1 LTPPRRRSNSKPE
14 ILFAK
19 PEQLGLA
26 QKAISGETM
35 VDVAPEIAAQAQAP
49 ARPSAQRYYVLAILT
64 VVYALNFLDR
74 TIFNVLIEPIKKE
87 FVLSDTT
94 MGLLAG
100 FGFVLF
106 YSLLGIPIARIADRL
121 NRRNIVAIAFAFW
134 SAMTF
139 LCGTASSV
147 TALALARVGVGIGE
161 SAGTPASQSILA
173 DLFDKNER
181 PRALGVFAIG
191 TYLGVF
197 LGYFI
202 GGYVDQHYGWR
213 MAFFSAGLPGIA
225 LAALLW
231 LTISEPKRGAMAETF
246 APEPLGPTLGF
257 LASQQTFVIVLI
269 GFCLTTYTNYATA
282 AWIPPFLAR
291 VHHLSSAEI
300 GTYAGTFKGLFGM
313 AGTLIGGLAVAQIS
327 NRDDRWK
334 LWAPAITSGVA
345 GPVFAVCMLTGD
357 FATMVTALA
366 ATSFLVGF
374 HLGPIFAIAQT
385 VAKPSMRALASAI
398 VLLTATCFGQ
408 GVGPLAV
415 GMINDALK
423 GAYGNDAVR
432 FSLLSAAFT
441 TTLGALLFVLAA
453 RSIRADIKRAA
464 T

>member
-1 LTPPRRRSNSKPE
+1 
-14 ILFAK
+14 
-19 PEQLGLA
+19 
-26 QKAISGETM
+26 M
-35 VDVAPEIAAQAQAP
+35 VEFAPEAAAP
-49 ARPSAQRYYVLAILT
+49 ADAAARLSARRYYVLGLLT

-106 YSLLGIPIARIADRL
+106 YSALGIPIARLADRL

-139 LCGTASSV
+139 LCGMASSV
-147 TALALARVGVGIGE
+147 GTLALARIGVGIGE
-161 SAGTPASQSILA
+161 SAGTPASQSMVA

-197 LGYFI
+197 LGYFL
-202 GGYVDQHYGWR
+202 GGYINQHYGWR
-213 MAFFSAGLPGIA
+213 TAFFSAGLPGTA
-225 LAALLW
+225 LAAILW
-231 LTISEPKRGAMAETF
+231 LTISEPKRGAHQETF
-246 APEPLGPTLGF
+246 APEPTGPTLGF
-257 LASQQTFVIVLI
+257 LAAQKTFVIVLI

-313 AGTLIGGLAVAQIS
+313 AGTLVGGLVVAQIS
-327 NRDDRWK
+327 RRDDRWK
-334 LWAPAITSGVA
+334 LWAPAITSGLA
-345 GPVFAVCMLTGD
+345 GPVFALCMLTSD
-357 FATMVTALA
+357 FTAMVAALA

-385 VAKPSMRALASAI
+385 VARPSMRALASAI
-398 VLLTATCFGQ
+398 ILLTATCFGQ

-415 GMINDALK
+415 GIINDALK
-423 GAYGNDAVR
+423 NDYGADAVR
-432 FSLLSAAFT
+432 YSLLSAAVT
-441 TTLGALLFVLAA
+441 TTLGALLFVWAA
-453 RSIRADIKRAA
+453 ASIRADIKRAN
-464 T
+464 

>member
-1 LTPPRRRSNSKPE
+1 
-14 ILFAK
+14 
-19 PEQLGLA
+19 
-26 QKAISGETM
+26 M
-35 VDVAPEIAAQAQAP
+35 VDIAPQAAAHAGTA
-49 ARPSAQRYYVLAILT
+49 ARRPTRRYYVLALLT
-64 VVYALNFLDR
+64 AVYALNFLDR

-87 FVLSDTT
+87 FTLSDTT

-106 YSLLGIPIARIADRL
+106 YSLLGIPIARFADRL
-121 NRRNIVAIAFAFW
+121 SRRNIVALAFAFW

-139 LCGTASSV
+139 LCGMASSV
-147 TALALARVGVGIGE
+147 ASLAIARIGVGIGE
-161 SAGTPASQSILA
+161 SAGTPASQSMIA

-181 PRALGVFAIG
+181 PRALGIYAIG

-202 GGYVDQHYGWR
+202 GGYVNQHYGWR

-225 LAALLW
+225 LAAILW
-231 LTISEPKRGAMAETF
+231 LTIAEPKRGANAEVFT
-246 APEPLGPTLGF
+246 PEPIGPTLGF
-257 LASQQTFVIVLI
+257 LASQKSFIIVLI

-282 AWIPPFLAR
+282 AWIPPFMAR

-313 AGTLIGGLAVAQIS
+313 AGTLVGGLMVAQIS
-327 NRDDRWK
+327 RRDDRWK
-334 LWAPAITSGVA
+334 LWAPAITSGLA
-345 GPVFAVCMLTGD
+345 GPVFALCLLTPD
-357 FATMVTALA
+357 FATMVAALA

-385 VAKPSMRALASAI
+385 VARPSMRALASAI
-398 VLLTATCFGQ
+398 ILLTATCFGQ

-423 GAYGNDAVR
+423 NDYGAEAVR
-432 FSLLSAAFT
+432 YSLLSAALT
-441 TTLGALLFVLAA
+441 TMLGALLFVWAA
-453 RSIRADIKRAA
+453 ASIRADIRRAK
-464 T
+464 